1 MATQEVAKDG
11 VVRIPKSV
19 FQSAPSV
26 SAVGDCHSTS
36 SSSSGVHFLSS
47 GSMKTLV
54 KRLNGTMQEITT
66 GVPPTNPNFV
76 PRAAWPGGKLV
87 TNDKLEVQLRFY
99 ERKGIPLTPELEAK
113 KAELAAAGKELPPA
127 GKASGVKARVGKG
140 AKAKGGDGKAKGG
153 DGKPAAT
160 VEAPKAAPEVKAW
173 FKSRPKGGVKVLSGT
188 DGALTGGAKRSADEA
203 GATEEPPKKQQ
214 QLSAQ

>member
-1 MATQEVAKDG
+1 MAQEVAKDG

-19 FQSAPSV
+19 FESAFSV
-26 SAVGDCHSTS
+26 PAVGVSHSTS
-36 SSSSGVHFLSS
+36 TSSG
-47 GSMKTLV
+47 GTKTLV
-54 KRLNGTMQEITT
+54 KRLDGTTQEITT
-66 GVPPTNPNFV
+66 GIPPNNPNFV

-113 KAELAAAGKELPPA
+113 KAELLAAAGKELPA
-127 GKASGVKARVGKG
+127 VGKASGVKARVGKG

>member
-1 MATQEVAKDG
+1 MAQEVAKDG

-19 FQSAPSV
+19 FESAPSV
-26 SAVGDCHSTS
+26 PAVGVSHSTS
-36 SSSSGVHFLSS
+36 TSSG
-47 GSMKTLV
+47 GTKTLV
-54 KRLNGTMQEITT
+54 KRLDGTTQEITT
-66 GVPPTNPNFV
+66 GVPPNNPNFV
-76 PRAAWPGGKLV
+76 PRAAWPGGKIV

-113 KAELAAAGKELPPA
+113 KAELLAAAGKELPA
-127 GKASGVKARVGKG
+127 VGKASGVKARVCKG
-140 AKAKGGDGKAKGG
+140 AKANGG